1 MDARLL
7 ATLCNNTI
15 EALIKPIKQKN
26 IMKHWQT
33 HLHMIRMTAGDED
46 VALLLVVKVVV
57 LVMGAVVGSSSC
69 CCCCSGWC
77 SADAAAAVDVDD
89 DTDEARLLRLRTYMV
104 IVGAS
109 IIVSVGA
116 LFQLFNQFHSNDAKC
131 ILIFQTLVYR

>member
-15 EALIKPIKQKN
+15 EALIKPTKQKN

-46 VALLLVVKVVV
+46 DALILVVTVVV

-69 CCCCSGWC
+69 CCCSGWC
-77 SADAAAAVDVDD
+77 NADAAAAVDVDD
-89 DTDEARLLRLRTYMV
+89 NSDEARLLRLRIYM
-104 IVGAS
+104 VGAS

-116 LFQLFNQFHSNDAKC
+116 LFQLFDQFHSNDAKC